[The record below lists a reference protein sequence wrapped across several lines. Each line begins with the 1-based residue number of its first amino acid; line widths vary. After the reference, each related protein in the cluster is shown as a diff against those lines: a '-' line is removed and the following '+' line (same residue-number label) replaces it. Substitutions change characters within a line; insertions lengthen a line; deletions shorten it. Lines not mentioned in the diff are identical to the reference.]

1 MWDTGK
7 DRKDTGGWKSIEHG
21 VANQGRLAMVSA
33 KKFLDFLM
41 TLGGVVPAQK
51 SNASVG
57 CDFEIEV
64 MEEYAVSYVQSQYV
78 NWDATTGRM
87 VKQEKVDSNQKVHR

>member
-1 MWDTGK
+1 MWGTGK
-7 DRKDTGGWKSIEHG
+7 DRKDTGGWTSIEHE
-21 VANQGRLAMVSA
+21 VANQGHLAMVA
-33 KKFLDFLM
+33 VKKFLDFLM
-41 TLGGVVPAQK
+41 TPEGVVPAQK

-57 CDFEIEV
+57 CDFEVEV

-78 NWDATTGRM
+78 SWDVMMGRM